1 MDEEEHEPEMEEE
14 RNEDEERVRQAI
26 FAQMWRHM
34 MGEMHRGEATNAN
47 LIARLKASQT
57 LVSANIE
64 QAYLDIPREYFVTAD
79 LKEEAYVDHP
89 LRFSKMGFNISAPHM
104 YTLCLENLGIKEG
117 DKILDIG
124 SGCGYFTVL
133 AAYLTGPAG
142 LVHGLDLYD
151 HIIEFAQNNVKSFL
165 NDEKGAS
172 LGKTFDHVKFF
183 KRNCFLPTIDN
194 VLYDK
199 IHVGACCPDAKIQEL
214 YDILAPGGVLV
225 TPYGDRLIRAEK
237 GADGKVNV
245 QTLVEVRYSDLLL
258 PSTAEIKE
266 AQKQIEIAKASRII
280 VPPNNRDAQLAVMVN
295 NKLCSD
301 ILFEVQGR
309 PIYAH
314 KIVFALQCPQFYQ
327 KIEGEKVV
335 KLEDGFCSESFLSML
350 HFLYTGAFTALPE
363 YWTEIMRLA
372 EKCQIEN
379 LIQIVQAKLNNQT
392 PIQVP
397 TFDSAVSQLMEK
409 ETFSD
414 VKFSVE
420 DKIIPGHKF
429 VLVAHSEHFR
439 KMFAGSYKE
448 SQDGVIKIYDCTTE
462 VFDEILDFLYT
473 GNVNITEENCF
484 GILEQGNFFQLPR
497 LIALCELFWYEHIS
511 VENAA
516 NVLAFADHFNATQ
529 LQHFATEYIFAHVNE
544 VVKTAHWKELD
555 IDLISSVLV
564 ASVERSK

>member
-1 MDEEEHEPEMEEE
+1 
-14 RNEDEERVRQAI
+14 
-26 FAQMWRHM
+26 M
-34 MGEMHRGEATNAN
+34 MGEMNRGEATNAN

-57 LVSANIE
+57 LLSENIE

-79 LKEEAYVDHP
+79 LKDEAYVDHP

-104 YTLCLENLGIKEG
+104 YTLCLENLGIKAG

-133 AAYLTGPAG
+133 AGYLCGPTG

-194 VLYDK
+194 ILYDK

-214 YDILAPGGVLV
+214 YNILAPGGVLV

-258 PSTAEIKE
+258 PSSAEIKE
-266 AQKQIEIAKASRII
+266 AQKEIEIANASRII
-280 VPPNNRDAQLAVMVN
+280 VPPNNRDIQLAAMVN

-301 ILFEVQGR
+301 ILFEVQSR

-314 KIVFALQCPQFYQ
+314 KIVFALQSPKFFQ

-335 KLEDGFCSESFLSML
+335 RLDDGFSSESILSML

-363 YWTEIMRLA
+363 YWSEIMKLA
-372 EKCQIEN
+372 ECCQIDN
-379 LIQIVQAKLNNQT
+379 LLQIVNAKLNNQ
-392 PIQVP
+392 PPLQVP
-397 TFDSAVSQLMEK
+397 TFDSAMCQLMGK
-409 ETFSD
+409 ETFAD

-439 KMFAGSYKE
+439 KMFAGTYKE
-448 SQDGVIKIYDCTTE
+448 SVDGVIKIYDCTLD
-462 VFDEILDFLYT
+462 VFHEILDFLYT
-473 GNVNITEENCF
+473 GNVNITEDNCF

-511 VENAA
+511 IENAA
-516 NVLAFADHFNATQ
+516 NVLAFADHFNASQ
-529 LQHFATEYIFAHVNE
+529 LKQFAMEYIFSHVND
-544 VVKTAHWKELD
+544 VIKTTHWKELD